1 MRVASGSLFLASGRA
16 ILPAAAN
23 AKLSNL
29 IHGRE
34 GINFSGLNKPA
45 PMVVQPLPTH
55 MSRATILHVED
66 DPNDALLFQHACRKA
81 GMDVNLRVVDDGE
94 QAQAYLKGEDQ
105 FQNRDEHPFPT
116 LVVLDLKLSFVN
128 GFEVLEW
135 MRKETKLRRVPVI
148 VLSSSNR
155 PADVKRAYDLGAN
168 SFLVKPVAF
177 EGLLNLVKGI
187 QQYWLTLNRGA

>member
-1 MRVASGSLFLASGRA
+1 
-16 ILPAAAN
+16 
-23 AKLSNL
+23 
-29 IHGRE
+29 
-34 GINFSGLNKPA
+34 
-45 PMVVQPLPTH
+45 

-66 DPNDALLFQHACRKA
+66 DSNDALLFQHACRKA

-94 QAQAYLKGEDQ
+94 QAQAYLKGADK

>member
-1 MRVASGSLFLASGRA
+1 MVAGNFRRAPLRFLASGRA
-16 ILPAAAN
+16 IPPAAAN

-66 DPNDALLFQHACRKA
+66 DSNDALLFQHACRKA

-94 QAQAYLKGEDQ
+94 QAQAYLKGSAQ
-105 FQNRDEHPFPT
+105 FQNRDDHPFPT
-116 LVVLDLKLSFVN
+116 LVVLDLKLGGKATFAMMGEDYACTYKIN
-128 GFEVLEW
+128 GDKLALDCSPKGEKVDFTIHDDGSLTGPGFIGVL
-135 MRKETKLRRVPVI
+135 KK
-148 VLSSSNR
+148 S
-155 PADVKRAYDLGAN
+155 K
-168 SFLVKPVAF
+168 
-177 EGLLNLVKGI
+177 
-187 QQYWLTLNRGA
+187 

>member
-1 MRVASGSLFLASGRA
+1 
-16 ILPAAAN
+16 
-23 AKLSNL
+23 
-29 IHGRE
+29 
-34 GINFSGLNKPA
+34 
-45 PMVVQPLPTH
+45 

-66 DPNDALLFQHACRKA
+66 DSNDALLFQHACRKA

-94 QAQAYLKGEDQ
+94 QAQAYLKGSAQ
-105 FQNRDEHPFPT
+105 FQNRDDHPFPT

>member
-1 MRVASGSLFLASGRA
+1 
-16 ILPAAAN
+16 
-23 AKLSNL
+23 
-29 IHGRE
+29 
-34 GINFSGLNKPA
+34 
-45 PMVVQPLPTH
+45 

-66 DPNDALLFQHACRKA
+66 DSNDALLFQHACRQA
-81 GMDVNLRVVDDGE
+81 GVDVNVRVVDDGE
-94 QAQAYLKGEDQ
+94 QAQAYLKGDDK

-135 MRKETKLRRVPVI
+135 MRKERKLRRVPVI

-177 EGLLNLVKGI
+177 EALLSLVKGI
-187 QQYWLTLNRGA
+187 QQYWLTLNQGA